1 MINMNLEASKE
12 FLQLR
17 LIKKFTEQK
26 QQQQQKNYK
35 ETKTTNFEIKCKFF
49 SMEHKW
55 KKMMGHGKIYLNS
68 GIFFFLCI
76 RCYKRNNRVEATEP
90 PIENTEIYAT
100 NTPTETR
107 EKLLNGIFFTCRLI
121 QRGIFNT

>member
-55 KKMMGHGKIYLNS
+55 KKWWVMGKYI
-68 GIFFFLCI
+68 
-76 RCYKRNNRVEATEP
+76 
-90 PIENTEIYAT
+90 
-100 NTPTETR
+100 
-107 EKLLNGIFFTCRLI
+107 
-121 QRGIFNT
+121 